1 MTPEKQTPEAEK
13 GPSMSSFDD
22 RERAE
27 EARYAMDQQTQMR
40 VTARRNK
47 LLGQWAAGLMGL
59 AGDKADAYAKSVVIA
74 DLEES
79 GDGDIIRKVLA
90 DLTAAGVKAAEG
102 QIKEELARLLPVARE
117 EIAKEAKKG

>member
-1 MTPEKQTPEAEK
+1 
-13 GPSMSSFDD
+13 MSSFDD

-47 LLGQWAAGLMGL
+47 LLGLWAAGLMGVGG
-59 AGDKADAYAKSVVIA
+59 ANAEDYAKSVVIA
-74 DLEES
+74 DLEEA
-79 GDGDIIRKVLA
+79 GDGDVIRKVLA
-90 DLTAAGVKAAEG
+90 DLTAAGITRTEA

-117 EIAKEAKKG
+117 EIARDTKS